1 MQYSKRFMTRF
12 ALRWFASSALLL
24 AAVAALTR
32 PVPLTAGAIALILS
46 MTSAGNIAP
55 VFFELRHKA

>member
-1 MQYSKRFMTRF
+1 MRYPKRFMMIF

-32 PVPLTAGAIALILS
+32 PVPLAAGTIALIICIAA
-46 MTSAGNIAP
+46 AGNIAP
-55 VFFELRHKA
+55 VFFELRRKA